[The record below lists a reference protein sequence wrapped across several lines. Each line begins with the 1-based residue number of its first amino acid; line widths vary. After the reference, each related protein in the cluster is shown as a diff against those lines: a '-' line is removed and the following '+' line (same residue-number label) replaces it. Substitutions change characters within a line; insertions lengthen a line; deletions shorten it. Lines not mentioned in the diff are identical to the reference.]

1 MTRKSI
7 TTSHRVVACDV
18 CGRTLLRGEKA
29 DVFLHGGTRKMVCE
43 LCTARAM
50 HEGWIREGLDDVHAG
65 QRDRDRGG
73 RGLLGRLRARRETSG
88 AERGESY
95 PLAPEPEG
103 RAAPLDDPAVHEPAP
118 EPPPAP

>member
-1 MTRKSI
+1 MVPSGGLPMTRKSI

-50 HEGWIREGLDDVHAG
+50 PEIRRGASLPLKTSSARATLRSALDG
-65 QRDRDRGG
+65 MPR
-73 RGLLGRLRARRETSG
+73 T
-88 AERGESY
+88 ERGSC
-95 PLAPEPEG
+95 G
-103 RAAPLDDPAVHEPAP
+103 GS
-118 EPPPAP
+118 